1 MPPGGFGSTVGTE
14 NHWNRHKLTYPRFV
28 SMELLKLMMR
38 SLSLAPSNSPLTT
51 SFLGQYVS
59 SLMQETIT
67 YLELSYSALALKM
80 FVPEKVL
87 RDAVGAKM
95 ALTRG
100 QWGRLAKLPGLS
112 TTFELRPVEQDAAF
126 LLGSLFSARFLI
138 AGNTEDRALSP
149 VVAE

>member
-1 MPPGGFGSTVGTE
+1 
-14 NHWNRHKLTYPRFV
+14 
-28 SMELLKLMMR
+28 
-38 SLSLAPSNSPLTT
+38 
-51 SFLGQYVS
+51 
-59 SLMQETIT
+59 
-67 YLELSYSALALKM
+67 M

-126 LLGSLFSARFLI
+126 YWEVCYPPASFI